1 MMALMPL
8 KPQSYLDAIT
18 FQADAR
24 TKDAERALRVGNR
37 RDVEAAVI
45 AATELYLL
53 LEEIDRRGLTGGP
66 ERVFMRALEKRL
78 AAIDK
83 ALG

>member
-1 MMALMPL
+1 MSLMPL
-8 KPQSYLDAIT
+8 KPQSYLDAMT

-24 TKDAERALRVGNR
+24 AKDAERALRAGDR
-37 RDVEAAVI
+37 RGVETAFVAAN
-45 AATELYLL
+45 ELYLL